1 MGSYLPGN
9 RGWIAAGHQLPLKC
23 VSPWRQR
30 CLSGIPFAKKSHKQ
44 NLETLMTTIRSFAHI
59 TMATLLSA
67 GLAVA
72 HAQSTPDAAPG
83 TAASSAHKASQAAS
97 GKKATHKTKS
107 KKAKKPAAQ
116 VSNPGTSGGAGN
128 RSGGERKDGA
138 SFSASRPGGAASKP
152 TGTGW
157 D

>member
-1 MGSYLPGN
+1 MS
-9 RGWIAAGHQLPLKC
+9 Q
-23 VSPWRQR
+23 WRQR

-44 NLETLMTTIRSFAHI
+44 NLETLMTTIRSFAHL
-59 TMATLLSA
+59 TMAALLSA

-72 HAQSTPDAAPG
+72 HAQPTADPAPG
-83 TAASSAHKASQAAS
+83 TAASSAHNASEATS
-97 GKKATHKTKS
+97 GKKATHKTK
-107 KKAKKPAAQ
+107 KAKKPAAQ
-116 VSNPGTSGGAGN
+116 ASNPGTSGGAGN

-138 SFSASRPGGAASKP
+138 SFSAPRPGGAASKP

>member
-1 MGSYLPGN
+1 MGGHLSGN
-9 RGWIAAGHQLPLKC
+9 RGWIAAGKPLPLKC
-23 VSPWRQR
+23 VGQWGPRR
-30 CLSGIPFAKKSHKQ
+30 LLGIPFAKKGHKQ
-44 NLETLMTTIRSFAHI
+44 NLETPMTTTRSFAHLTI
-59 TMATLLSA
+59 AALLSA

-72 HAQSTPDAAPG
+72 HAQPTADPAPG
-83 TAASSAHKASQAAS
+83 TVASSAHKASEAAS
-97 GKKATHKTKS
+97 GKKATHKS

-116 VSNPGTSGGAGN
+116 ASNPGTSGGAGN

-138 SFSASRPGGAASKP
+138 SFSAPRPSGVASKP

>member
-1 MGSYLPGN
+1 MGGHLSGN

-23 VSPWRQR
+23 VSLWQQR
-30 CLSGIPFAKKSHKQ
+30 RLSGIPFAKKSHKQ

-67 GLAVA
+67 GLALA
-72 HAQSTPDAAPG
+72 HAQPTNDPATG
-83 TAASSAHKASQAAS
+83 TVASSAHKASEAAS
-97 GKKATHKTKS
+97 GKKAKHNTKS

-116 VSNPGTSGGAGN
+116 ASNPGTSGGAGN

-138 SFSASRPGGAASKP
+138 SFSAPRPGGAASKP